1 VGFFSSCNPKVKLK
15 EFTSYELRCIS
26 HEEPE
31 PSGEGLRFQPFY
43 EDVLAVLL
51 DPVALLVLLVFL
63 LHSAPGDAVGAI
75 LLSVLFLRGVEG
87 LLVDLLCFLG
97 EIVLHIIRK
106 LRDLLQRLLP
116 RRRRWAGVLQVHR

>member
-1 VGFFSSCNPKVKLK
+1 LSYVGFFSSCNPKVKLK

-51 DPVALLVLLVFL
+51 DPGALLVLLVFL
-63 LHSAPGDAVGAI
+63 PY
-75 LLSVLFLRGVEG
+75 G
-87 LLVDLLCFLG
+87 LLNA
-97 EIVLHIIRK
+97 
-106 LRDLLQRLLP
+106 
-116 RRRRWAGVLQVHR
+116 RRGPQAGR